1 MLKAS
6 YEVLQPAAGHSFLIK
21 NFGERA
27 FTAPYHFHPE
37 YELTL
42 ITEGRGKRYVG
53 NHMADFN
60 TGDLVLIGPHLPH
73 CWKLEATGKDWP
85 PAGKDSRPA
94 EKPRPASAIVIQFAP
109 DFLGKEFFSKA
120 ELTPIHNLLQN
131 SGCGIQFLRPAI
143 TPNPDERGQRTAAA
157 QRTTTPAVEERIRS
171 LAAGTNDFRKLIGLL
186 EILQELA
193 LSRNSVL
200 LDTRRITAELPPMD
214 RERIHPIFAHLV
226 ENFRGEVSLAAA
238 AAVIGMTPNAFC
250 RYFKKIT
257 RKTYMETVI
266 EYRLN
271 YATQQLVQT
280 GKPISAICFD
290 SGFSDISHFYK
301 MFRSRMQV
309 SPLHYRKKFMQ
320 ETTGN

>member
-6 YEVLQPAAGHSFLIK
+6 YEVLQPPAGHSFLLK
-21 NFGERA
+21 TFGELA

-53 NHMADFN
+53 NHMADFSA
-60 TGDLVLIGPHLPH
+60 GDLVLIGPHLPH
-73 CWKLEATGKDWP
+73 CWKLEAIP
-85 PAGKDSRPA
+85 PPSPAG
-94 EKPRPASAIVIQFAP
+94 AIVIQFSP

-120 ELTPIHNLLQN
+120 ELTPIGHLLQN
-131 SGCGIQFLRPAI
+131 SGCGIQFPRPAMLPGPPPAI
-143 TPNPDERGQRTAAA
+143 
-157 QRTTTPAVEERIRS
+157 PAVEERIRI
-171 LAAGTNDFRKLIGLL
+171 LATETNDFRKLIGLL

-193 LSRNSVL
+193 LSRSSIL
-200 LDTRRITAELPPMD
+200 LDTRRITAELAPVD

-226 ENFRGEVSLAAA
+226 ENFRGEVSLASA

-309 SPLHYRKKFMQ
+309 SPLHYRKKFMR

>member
-6 YEVLQPAAGHSFLIK
+6 YEVLQPAAGHSFLVK
-21 NFGERA
+21 SFGERA

-53 NHMADFN
+53 NHMADFSA
-60 TGDLVLIGPHLPH
+60 GDLVLIGPHLPH
-73 CWKLEATGKDWP
+73 CWKLEA
-85 PAGKDSRPA
+85 AGKDIVPTRPA
-94 EKPRPASAIVIQFAP
+94 GAIVIQFAP
-109 DFLGKEFFSKA
+109 DFLGSEFFSKA
-120 ELTPIHNLLQN
+120 ELAPIQQLLQN
-131 SGCGIQFLRPAI
+131 SGCGIRFPRPASI
-143 TPNPDERGQRTAAA
+143 PNPDEQVKQSPVLAI
-157 QRTTTPAVEERIRS
+157 EERIRS
-171 LAAGTNDFRKLIGLL
+171 LAYATGDFRRLITLL

-193 LSRNSVL
+193 LSRNGAL
-200 LDTRRITAELPPMD
+200 LDTRRITAELPPID

-226 ENFRGEVSLAAA
+226 ENFRGDITLANAA
-238 AAVIGMTPNAFC
+238 SVIGMTPNAFC

-280 GKPISAICFD
+280 SQPISAICFD

-301 MFRSRMQV
+301 MFRARMQM

>member
-1 MLKAS
+1 MPNIGVSYPSVNKFHYFTIKCTILKAS
-6 YEVLQPAAGHSFLIK
+6 YEVLQPAAGHSFLVKI
-21 NFGERA
+21 FGERA

-60 TGDLVLIGPHLPH
+60 AGDLVLIGPHLPH
-73 CWKLEATGKDWP
+73 CWKLES
-85 PAGKDSRPA
+85 AGKDRPP
-94 EKPRPASAIVIQFAP
+94 PRPAGAIVIQFAP
-109 DFLGKEFFSKA
+109 DFLGSGFFSKA
-120 ELTPIHNLLQN
+120 ELAPIHQLLQN
-131 SGCGIQFLRPAI
+131 SGCGIQFPQLPI
-143 TPNPDERGQRTAAA
+143 TDI
-157 QRTTTPAVEERIRS
+157 EERIRS
-171 LAAGTNDFRKLIGLL
+171 LAVTTADFRRLIILL

-193 LSRNSVL
+193 LSRNSIL
-200 LDTRRITAELPPMD
+200 LDTRRITAELPPID

-226 ENFRGEVSLAAA
+226 ENFRGEISLANAA
-238 AAVIGMTPNAFC
+238 SVIGMTPNAFC

-280 GKPISAICFD
+280 SQSISDICFD

-301 MFRSRMQV
+301 MFRSRMQM
-309 SPLHYRKKFMQ
+309 SPLNYRRKFMQ
-320 ETTGN
+320 GTTGN